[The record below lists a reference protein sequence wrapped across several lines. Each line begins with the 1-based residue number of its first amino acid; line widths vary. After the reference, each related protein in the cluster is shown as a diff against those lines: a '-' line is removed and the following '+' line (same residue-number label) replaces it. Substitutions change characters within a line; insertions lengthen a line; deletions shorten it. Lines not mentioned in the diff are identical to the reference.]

1 MGQSMIKGVIFDIDG
16 VVLDSMWIWEDVMKR
31 FLSRYGA
38 EPDSDL
44 MKRIVQMTF
53 AESSVFIK
61 EHYNIPKEPEE
72 ILVEIFDVT
81 REFYDN
87 EIELKSG
94 IMTYLDALRDRGLGI
109 AAATASDRSY
119 IEAAFRRL
127 GIESYFDAVFTCREL
142 DTAKT
147 EPLIYLRA
155 AESIGADK
163 DEVIVFED
171 SLYAIDTLNKSGFKI
186 AAVRDGSSL
195 KDEKAI
201 RELSDIYLENY
212 DSFDL
217 FSEAFNL

>member
-1 MGQSMIKGVIFDIDG
+1 MGKSMIKGVIFDIDG

-94 IMTYLDALRDRGLGI
+94 IIPYLDALRDR
-109 AAATASDRSY
+109 
-119 IEAAFRRL
+119 
-127 GIESYFDAVFTCREL
+127 
-142 DTAKT
+142 
-147 EPLIYLRA
+147 
-155 AESIGADK
+155 
-163 DEVIVFED
+163 
-171 SLYAIDTLNKSGFKI
+171 
-186 AAVRDGSSL
+186 
-195 KDEKAI
+195 
-201 RELSDIYLENY
+201 
-212 DSFDL
+212 
-217 FSEAFNL
+217 

>member
-1 MGQSMIKGVIFDIDG
+1 MIKGVIFDIDG

-38 EPDSDL
+38 EPDIDL

-61 EHYNIPKEPEE
+61 ENYNIPKEPEE
-72 ILVEIFDVT
+72 ILAEIFDVT

-94 IMTYLDALRDRGLGI
+94 IMTFLDALRDRGLGI

-147 EPLIYLRA
+147 EPLIYLKA
-155 AESIGADK
+155 AESLGADK
-163 DEVIVFED
+163 GEVIVFED

-186 AAVRDGSSL
+186 AAVRDDSSL